1 MKKHILRLLACLLT
15 VCLLLA
21 CTALA
26 ESNKSNK
33 NDQSVPAESA
43 ADSAGETVLWT
54 GEDGLFSIEIP
65 AVWTEMDAELMIQL
79 LRDQVEAGA
88 LEEAGMNEAMQEG
101 IMQIE
106 GIYALFYSQNWTSNL
121 NISVE
126 DSNGVDVIAAAPLMI
141 PVLKAQYNQV
151 GVTLDVAET
160 RTIGAHECL
169 VTECSYLGSA
179 QTQAILMSADKSK
192 VITLTFT
199 DFTPE
204 IRDTV
209 VASLAFAE

>member
-1 MKKHILRLLACLLT
+1 MKKHIFRLLACLLIAC
-15 VCLLLA
+15 VLLSCA
-21 CTALA
+21 ALA
-26 ESNKSNK
+26 EGNKSNK
-33 NDQSVPAESA
+33 SAKNIPAESA
-43 ADSAGETVLWT
+43 AGAGETILWT

-65 AVWTEMDAELMIQL
+65 ASWIEMDAELMVQL

-106 GIYALFYSQNWTSNL
+106 GIYALFYSQDWTANL
-121 NISVE
+121 NITVE

-141 PVLKAQYNQV
+141 PVLKAQYKQV

-160 RTIGAHECL
+160 RTIGMHECL

-179 QTQAILMSADKSK
+179 QTQAILMSPDK
-192 VITLTFT
+192 FT

-204 IRDTV
+204 IRDAV
-209 VASLAFAE
+209 IGSLVFAE

>member
-1 MKKHILRLLACLLT
+1 MKKHIFRLLACLLT

-21 CTALA
+21 CAALA

-43 ADSAGETVLWT
+43 AGAGETILWT

-65 AVWTEMDAELMIQL
+65 ASWIEMDAELMVQL
-79 LRDQVEAGA
+79 LRDQVETGA
-88 LEEAGMNEAMQEG
+88 LAEAGMNEAMQEG

-106 GIYALFYSQNWTSNL
+106 GIYALFYSQDWTANL
-121 NISVE
+121 NITVE
-126 DSNGVDVIAAAPLMI
+126 DSNGVDVIEGAPLMI

-160 RTIGAHECL
+160 RTIGTHECL

-179 QTQAILMSADKSK
+179 QTQAILMSPDKSK
-192 VITLTFT
+192 VLSFTFT

-204 IRDTV
+204 IRDAV

>member
-1 MKKHILRLLACLLT
+1 MKKHIFRLLACLLT

-26 ESNKSNK
+26 EGNKSNK
-33 NDQSVPAESA
+33 SAKNIPAESA
-43 ADSAGETVLWT
+43 ADAGETILWT

-106 GIYALFYSQNWTSNL
+106 GIYALFYSQDWTANL
-121 NISVE
+121 NITVE
-126 DSNGVDVIAAAPLMI
+126 DSNGVDVIEGAPLMI
-141 PVLKAQYNQV
+141 PVLKAQYKQV

-160 RTIGAHECL
+160 RTIGAHECI
-169 VTECSYLGSA
+169 VTEGSYLGSV
-179 QTQAILMSADKSK
+179 QTQAILMSPDKSK
-192 VITLTFT
+192 VLSFTFT

-204 IRDTV
+204 IRDAV

>member
-1 MKKHILRLLACLLT
+1 MKKHIFRLLACLLT

-33 NDQSVPAESA
+33 SAKNIPAESA
-43 ADSAGETVLWT
+43 ADAGETILWT

-65 AVWTEMDAELMIQL
+65 ASWIEMDAELMVQL

-106 GIYALFYSQNWTSNL
+106 GIYALFYSQDWTSNL

-141 PVLKAQYNQV
+141 PVLKAQYKQV

-160 RTIGAHECL
+160 RMIGAHECI
-169 VTECSYLGSA
+169 VTEGSYLGSV
-179 QTQAILMSADKSK
+179 QTQAILMSPDKSK
-192 VITLTFT
+192 VLSFTFT
-199 DFTPE
+199 DFIPE
-204 IRDTV
+204 IRDAV
-209 VASLAFAE
+209 IGSLVFAE